1 MAEDTPTPPT
11 EAGIQSGPVVRLPNI
26 TTIHGVV
33 IHETQ
38 VGIQWTAYSDES
50 WTEVRL
56 PLSEAR
62 KLLRFLAE
70 AYKGGHLGKD

>member
-1 MAEDTPTPPT
+1 MAEDTPASPT

-26 TTIHGVV
+26 TTIHGVA

-38 VGIQWTAYSDES
+38 VAIQWTAHSDQS
-50 WTEVRL
+50 ATEVRV